1 VDDHKEL
8 AKQVISRKSSED
20 LRESLDWLKTL
31 LEYRALGK
39 LYDTYI
45 KGIRTAAEKNEE
57 SRIYCNYNL
66 DGTKTG
72 RLSCSSYGAKRSM
85 GVSFHTLPRED
96 KHNIRSL
103 FPAPEGYA
111 FIAGDY
117 STMELR
123 VLAHLSREPGMK
135 EAFRNKEDLHT
146 YTASLLF
153 AKPKEK
159 ITKHERQIAKSVSF
173 LIVYGG
179 GAFRLAEM
187 TAISQQRAQKIIDRY
202 NEVFPHI
209 SRFETHVH
217 NFIRQNKYAYS
228 IFNRRR
234 NLLDVDSRD
243 PKVKK
248 QALRQGLNF
257 TVQSSASD
265 ILCCAFKGL
274 SERLPAGAHLFATV
288 HDSIEIIT
296 PLVDVEEVLTIM
308 YDEMVNTP
316 TLKKDWGLE
325 FDIPFEVDLE
335 VGPSFGVL
343 KGVEMED
350 GRPTNTK
357 ELLEF
362 VTNHQKSSV
371 ES

>member
-1 VDDHKEL
+1 
-8 AKQVISRKSSED
+8 
-20 LRESLDWLKTL
+20 
-31 LEYRALGK
+31 
-39 LYDTYI
+39 
-45 KGIRTAAEKNEE
+45 
-57 SRIYCNYNL
+57 
-66 DGTKTG
+66 
-72 RLSCSSYGAKRSM
+72 
-85 GVSFHTLPRED
+85 
-96 KHNIRSL
+96 
-103 FPAPEGYA
+103 
-111 FIAGDY
+111 
-117 STMELR
+117 MELR
-123 VLAHLSREPGMK
+123 VLAHLADEPSMK

-153 AKPKEK
+153 SKNKDR

-187 TAISQQRAQKIIDRY
+187 TAISQQKAQRIIDKY
-202 NEVFPHI
+202 NSVFPRI
-209 SRFETHVH
+209 AGFESHVH
-217 NFIRQNKYAYS
+217 SFIQENKYAYS

-243 PKVKK
+243 PKVRK

-257 TVQSSASD
+257 TVQSAASD

-274 SERLPAGAHLFATV
+274 SERLPEGSTLFATV

-296 PLVDVEEVLTIM
+296 PFDDVDRVLSIM

-316 TLKKDWGLE
+316 TLKKDWGIE

-343 KGVEMED
+343 RGVEMEY

-357 ELLEF
+357 ELLDF
-362 VTNHQKSSV
+362 VCEYQTGS
-371 ES
+371 